1 MKEKYFQMLYVKRRN
16 AHVDPPLMPASPST
30 ASELYINV
38 ATILLL
44 LLLLLMPL
52 LLWLLLMLWL
62 LVLVWTMTR
71 PLASV
76 PAT

>member
-1 MKEKYFQMLYVKRRN
+1 
-16 AHVDPPLMPASPST
+16 MPASPST
-30 ASELYINV
+30 AQELNKNV

-62 LVLVWTMTR
+62 LVLVWAMTR